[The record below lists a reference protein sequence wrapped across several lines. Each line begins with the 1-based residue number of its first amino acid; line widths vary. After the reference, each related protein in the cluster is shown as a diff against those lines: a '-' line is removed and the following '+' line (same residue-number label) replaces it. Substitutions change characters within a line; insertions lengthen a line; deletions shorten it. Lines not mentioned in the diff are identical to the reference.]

1 MKDATIITIIS
12 IVTLTTHSFGYSG
25 NTRRR
30 AFVKI
35 EHSHYDCRTTI
46 RKRRIISR
54 HNYLSSLFSTSDPQE
69 KIGEETTFSTLVSS
83 TPRTATINRRSAA
96 ALIIAATAS
105 LTIIDAAASTTTI
118 DPLTDLSFGTA
129 SWNDPAASYA
139 SSQQQQQQSPS
150 AAMTTSTT
158 SRPIPLN
165 ARIVPPS
172 FATYLSR
179 FLLHYDT
186 NAAMWWVAQTD
197 LYSLLPTNEG
207 RKKQSQTFGSYAYSI
222 QRGLYDFISGKDGR
236 NIQSYV
242 MVREQYAALL
252 LALLD
257 RYDTKLGAIRDIG
270 LLFAILPGVYQPV
283 EQLKLLLLLCDNNNN
298 KDETGAISLTTTQQ
312 LRTNRGDFNAIY
324 DFTSNYQQDF
334 TLLLPQKYQVQYD
347 PKVQSYII
355 TPSINLFEIPIN
367 NEGDS
372 TTTTKSTSSTT
383 NYAISTTFG
392 PLSYRPLSRE
402 RKLSL
407 DIYVL
412 LGISGGLGCATTHTL
427 VIPLDVV
434 KTRIQTNSY
443 NDADVVVTTNNNNS
457 LVQQQS
463 SSSSPNN
470 NIINGITSI
479 IMDEGWSSLFLGAQA
494 TIVGYLWYGCSVYP
508 SYTYLKHYI
517 SEEVLYSPAYA
528 LAHANDV
535 ALISGAVASIIAS
548 IGLTP
553 TEACRIR
560 AVAQPSIYR
569 NIGLIGTLHIIAT
582 EDTSLGWKNLY
593 TGLSSLMT
601 RQVIFGSVKFITFER
616 MSDAIYTQYPELRI
630 HTYTALCVSLVAGGI
645 SGVLSSIVSQP
656 ADSVLTFVAKRGNS
670 GSSTSTNRGL
680 GILDGARL
688 IVQEEGLGSLFRGLG
703 SRSVWAGCIIAGQFL
718 LYDVFRAY
726 FGITGED
733 LTQVFELVLPK
744 TI

>member
-1 MKDATIITIIS
+1 MKYATTVTMIS
-12 IVTLTTHSFGYSG
+12 IVTLTPQHSFGYSG
-25 NTRRR
+25 STRRR

-35 EHSHYDCRTTI
+35 EHSHYDCRTTM
-46 RKRRIISR
+46 RRRINR
-54 HNYLSSLFSTSDPQE
+54 HNHSSSSFSMSDAEEIGEKAILSTS
-69 KIGEETTFSTLVSS
+69 VSR
-83 TPRTATINRRSAA
+83 PRTATITRRSA
-96 ALIIAATAS
+96 ALIIASTAAS
-105 LTIIDAAASTTTI
+105 LTIMDSAASTTI
-118 DPLTDLSFGTA
+118 DPLIDLSLGTA
-129 SWNDPAASYA
+129 SWNDPASSYASYA
-139 SSQQQQQQSPS
+139 SSPPS
-150 AAMTTSTT
+150 SSMTTTTAITT

-186 NAAMWWVAQTD
+186 NAASWWVAQTD
-197 LYSLLPTNEG
+197 LYSLLPVNEA
-207 RKKQSQTFGSYAYSI
+207 KMKQSRTFGSYAYSI
-222 QRGLYDFISGKDGR
+222 QRGLYDYISGEDGG
-236 NIQSYV
+236 NIQSYAT
-242 MVREQYAALL
+242 VREQYAALL
-252 LALLD
+252 AALLD
-257 RYDTKLGAIRDIG
+257 RYDTRLGAIRDIG
-270 LLFAILPGVYQPV
+270 LLFAMLPGVYQPV
-283 EQLKLLLLLCDNNNN
+283 DQLKLLLLIHSNNNN
-298 KDETGAISLTTTQQ
+298 DDETGAISLPTQQ
-312 LRTNRGDFNAIY
+312 LRTNRGESNAIY

-334 TLLLPQKYQVQYD
+334 TLLLPQKYQVRYD
-347 PKVQSYII
+347 PNVQSYII
-355 TPSINLFEIPIN
+355 TPNINLFEIPIN
-367 NEGDS
+367 NEGD
-372 TTTTKSTSSTT
+372 TTSSSTSNTK
-383 NYAISTTFG
+383 YAISTTFG

-407 DIYVL
+407 DVYAL
-412 LGISGGLGCATTHTL
+412 LGISGGLGCASTHTL

-434 KTRIQTNSY
+434 KTRIQTNSC
-443 NDADVVVTTNNNNS
+443 NAAVVTTTTTTTTTNS
-457 LVQQQS
+457 ALVQQQS
-463 SSSSPNN
+463 SLPNN

-479 IMDEGWSSLFLGAQA
+479 ITNEGWSSLFLGAQA

-517 SEEVLYSPAYA
+517 AEELLSSPAYA

-535 ALISGAVASIIAS
+535 ALAAGALASIIAS

-560 AVAQPSIYR
+560 AVAQPSVYR
-569 NIGLIGTLHIIAT
+569 NLGLIGTLRVIAT
-582 EDTSLGWKNLY
+582 EEPTLGWKNLY
-593 TGLSSLMT
+593 AGLPSLMT
-601 RQVIFGSVKFITFER
+601 RQVIFGSIKFITFER

-630 HTYTALCVSLVAGGI
+630 HQYTALGVSLVAGGI

-656 ADSVLTFVAKRGNS
+656 ADSVLTFVAKRGGS

-680 GILDGARL
+680 GIIDGAKL
-688 IVQEEGLGSLFRGLG
+688 MVQEEGLGSLFRGLG

-744 TI
+744 TFLV

>member
-1 MKDATIITIIS
+1 MKYATTVTTIS
-12 IVTLTTHSFGYSG
+12 IVTLTPQHSFGYSG
-25 NTRRR
+25 STRRR

-35 EHSHYDCRTTI
+35 EHSHYDCRTTM
-46 RKRRIISR
+46 RRRINR
-54 HNYLSSLFSTSDPQE
+54 HNHSSSLFSMSDTE
-69 KIGEETTFSTLVSS
+69 EIGEKAILSTSVSR
-83 TPRTATINRRSAA
+83 PRTATITRRSA
-96 ALIIAATAS
+96 ALIIASTAAS
-105 LTIIDAAASTTTI
+105 LTIMDSAASTTI
-118 DPLTDLSFGTA
+118 DPLIDLSLGTA
-129 SWNDPAASYA
+129 SWNDPASSYA
-139 SSQQQQQQSPS
+139 SSPPS
-150 AAMTTSTT
+150 SSATTTTTTTTAITT

-186 NAAMWWVAQTD
+186 NAASWWVAQTD
-197 LYSLLPTNEG
+197 LYSLLPVNEA
-207 RKKQSQTFGSYAYSI
+207 KMKQSRTFGSYAYSI
-222 QRGLYDFISGKDGR
+222 QRGLFDYISGEDGG
-236 NIQSYV
+236 NIQSYAT
-242 MVREQYAALL
+242 VREQYAALL
-252 LALLD
+252 VALLD
-257 RYDTKLGAIRDIG
+257 RYDTRLGAIRDIG
-270 LLFAILPGVYQPV
+270 LLFAMLPGVYQPV
-283 EQLKLLLLLCDNNNN
+283 DQLKLLLLSDKYNNN
-298 KDETGAISLTTTQQ
+298 DETGAISLTTLQ
-312 LRTNRGDFNAIY
+312 LRTNRGESNVIY

-347 PKVQSYII
+347 PNVQYYII
-355 TPSINLFEIPIN
+355 TPNINLFEIPIN
-367 NEGDS
+367 NEGD
-372 TTTTKSTSSTT
+372 TTSSSSTT
-383 NYAISTTFG
+383 KYAISTTFG

-407 DIYVL
+407 DVYAL
-412 LGISGGLGCATTHTL
+412 LGISGGLGCASTHTL

-434 KTRIQTNSY
+434 KTRIQTNSC
-443 NDADVVVTTNNNNS
+443 NAAVVTTTTTTTTNDG
-457 LVQQQS
+457 LVQQS
-463 SSSSPNN
+463 SLPNN

-479 IMDEGWSSLFLGAQA
+479 ITNEGWSSLFLGAQA

-508 SYTYLKHYI
+508 TYTYLKHYI
-517 SEEVLYSPAYA
+517 AEELLSSPAYA

-535 ALISGAVASIIAS
+535 ALAAGALASIIAS

-569 NIGLIGTLHIIAT
+569 NLGLIGTLRVIAT
-582 EDTSLGWKNLY
+582 EEPTLGWKNLY
-593 TGLSSLMT
+593 TGLPSLMT
-601 RQVIFGSVKFITFER
+601 RQVIFGSIKFITFER

-630 HTYTALCVSLVAGGI
+630 HQYTALGVSLVAGGI

-656 ADSVLTFVAKRGNS
+656 ADSVLTFVAKRGGS
-670 GSSTSTNRGL
+670 GSNRGGL
-680 GILDGARL
+680 GILDGAKL
-688 IVQEEGLGSLFRGLG
+688 MVQEEGLGSLFRGLG

-744 TI
+744 TILV

>member
-1 MKDATIITIIS
+1 MSSLLFSIPSDDDETGDKVILSNLTRVIITRPQT
-12 IVTLTTHSFGYSG
+12 TLIT
-25 NTRRR
+25 
-30 AFVKI
+30 
-35 EHSHYDCRTTI
+35 
-46 RKRRIISR
+46 
-54 HNYLSSLFSTSDPQE
+54 
-69 KIGEETTFSTLVSS
+69 
-83 TPRTATINRRSAA
+83 RRSAA
-96 ALIIAATAS
+96 TLIIATTATAFAS
-105 LTIIDAAASTTTI
+105 NTMIDSAEAATTII

-129 SWNDPAASYA
+129 SWNDPAESYA
-139 SSQQQQQQSPS
+139 SSSQQQSPS
-150 AAMTTSTT
+150 SAATTAITTT

-186 NAAMWWVAQTD
+186 NAEKWWIAQTD
-197 LYSLLPTNEG
+197 LYSLLPVNEAK
-207 RKKQSQTFGSYAYSI
+207 KKQSQTFASYAYSI
-222 QRGLYDFISGKDGR
+222 QRGLYTYISGKDGN
-236 NIQSYV
+236 NIQSYA
-242 MVREQYAALL
+242 MVRTQYAALL
-252 LALLD
+252 VALLD
-257 RYDTKLGAIRDIG
+257 RYDNDKKTNNAKRDIG

-283 EQLKLLLLLCDNNNN
+283 DQLKLLLLSDNS
-298 KDETGAISLTTTQQ
+298 KTTTAAILTTKQQQ
-312 LRTNRGDFNAIY
+312 LRTSRGVMTNENAIY

-347 PKVQSYII
+347 PKVQYYTI
-355 TPSINLFEIPIN
+355 TPPINLFEIPIN
-367 NEGDS
+367 NEGDITS
-372 TTTTKSTSSTT
+372 ASSTSSTT
-383 NYAISTTFG
+383 TNDYAISTTFG

-407 DIYVL
+407 DIYAL
-412 LGISGGLGCATTHTL
+412 LGISGGLGCASTHTL

-434 KTRIQTNSY
+434 KTRIQTNSC
-443 NDADVVVTTNNNNS
+443 NNAAAVVTTTTTNNG

-463 SSSSPNN
+463 SSSSLPNN
-470 NIINGITSI
+470 NNMINDILSI
-479 IMDEGWSSLFLGAQA
+479 ITNEGWSSLFLGAQA

-517 SEEVLYSPAYA
+517 AEEILSSPAYA

-535 ALISGAVASIIAS
+535 ALLAGALASIIAS

-560 AVAQPSIYR
+560 AVAQPNIYR
-569 NIGLIGTLHIIAT
+569 NLGLIGTMRIIAT
-582 EDTSLGWKNLY
+582 EDTTLGWKNLY
-593 TGLSSLMT
+593 TGLPSLMT
-601 RQVIFGSVKFITFER
+601 RQVIFGSIKFITFER

-630 HTYTALCVSLVAGGI
+630 QTYTALGVSLVAGGI

-656 ADSVLTFVAKRGNS
+656 ADSVLTFVAKRTSS
-670 GSSTSTNRGL
+670 GSSTSTNNRGL
-680 GILDGARL
+680 GILDGTKL
-688 IVQEEGLGSLFRGLG
+688 MVQEEGLGSLFRGLG

>member
-1 MKDATIITIIS
+1 MKYATIVTTIS
-12 IVTLTTHSFGYSG
+12 IVILTPQHSFGYYSG
-25 NTRRR
+25 STRRR

-46 RKRRIISR
+46 RRRLNR
-54 HNYLSSLFSTSDPQE
+54 QNHLSTLFSMSDAE
-69 KIGEETTFSTLVSS
+69 EIGEKAILSTTVSR
-83 TPRTATINRRSAA
+83 PRTATITRRSA
-96 ALIIAATAS
+96 ALIIASTAAS
-105 LTIIDAAASTTTI
+105 LTIMDSAASTTI
-118 DPLTDLSFGTA
+118 DPLIDLSLGTA
-129 SWNDPAASYA
+129 SWNDPASSYA
-139 SSQQQQQQSPS
+139 SSPPPS
-150 AAMTTSTT
+150 SATTTTAITT

-186 NAAMWWVAQTD
+186 NAASWWVAQTD
-197 LYSLLPTNEG
+197 LYSLLPVNEA
-207 RKKQSQTFGSYAYSI
+207 KMKQSRTFGSYAYSI
-222 QRGLYDFISGKDGR
+222 QRGLYDYISGEDGG
-236 NIQSYV
+236 NIQSYAT
-242 MVREQYAALL
+242 VREQYAALL
-252 LALLD
+252 AALLD
-257 RYDTKLGAIRDIG
+257 RYDTRLGAIRDIG
-270 LLFAILPGVYQPV
+270 LLFAMLPGVYQPV
-283 EQLKLLLLLCDNNNN
+283 DQLKLLLLLIHNNNN
-298 KDETGAISLTTTQQ
+298 NNNDETGAISLTTQQQ
-312 LRTNRGDFNAIY
+312 LRTNRGESNAIY

-334 TLLLPQKYQVQYD
+334 TLLLPQKYQVRYD
-347 PKVQSYII
+347 PNVQSYII
-355 TPSINLFEIPIN
+355 TPNINLFEIPIN
-367 NEGDS
+367 YEGDTTSSSSSTS
-372 TTTTKSTSSTT
+372 TTK
-383 NYAISTTFG
+383 YAISTTFG

-407 DIYVL
+407 DVYAL
-412 LGISGGLGCATTHTL
+412 LGISGGLGCASTHTL

-434 KTRIQTNSY
+434 KTRIQTNSC
-443 NDADVVVTTNNNNS
+443 NAAVVTTTTTTTTTTTNDG
-457 LVQQQS
+457 LVQQS
-463 SSSSPNN
+463 SLPNN

-479 IMDEGWSSLFLGAQA
+479 ITNEGWSSLFLGAQA

-517 SEEVLYSPAYA
+517 AEELLSSPAYA

-535 ALISGAVASIIAS
+535 ALAAGALASIIAS

-569 NIGLIGTLHIIAT
+569 NLGLIGTLRVIAMEEPT
-582 EDTSLGWKNLY
+582 LGWKNLY
-593 TGLSSLMT
+593 AGLPSLMT
-601 RQVIFGSVKFITFER
+601 RQVIFGSIKFITFER
-616 MSDAIYTQYPELRI
+616 MSDAIFTQYPELRI
-630 HTYTALCVSLVAGGI
+630 HQYTALGVSLVAGGI

-656 ADSVLTFVAKRGNS
+656 ADSVLTFVAKRGGS
-670 GSSTSTNRGL
+670 GSNRGGL
-680 GILDGARL
+680 GILDGAKL
-688 IVQEEGLGSLFRGLG
+688 MVQEEGLGSLFRGLG

-744 TI
+744 TFLV